1 MKRVLSSVLL
11 LPILIAVIYF
21 GSPVVFYLV
30 VLAAVLLGIYEYFAL
45 ISEIG
50 ITGFPVMGFVLSF
63 LLTLCF
69 YFGGQFLAQWILAA
83 TVLLFLAW
91 FVLEKDIRTA
101 FDQIAYTFLGIF
113 YVAGLLGSFV
123 LIRNLAEGQYYVFF
137 VLLVVWL
144 GDTAAYYVGRNF
156 GRHPLAPVIS
166 PKKTVEG
173 AVAGL
178 TGSLAGGWIAQLWF
192 LPDVA
197 LAHCLIMA
205 LICGMIGQFGD
216 LAESLLKRSARAKDS
231 GSLIPGHGGIL
242 DRIDGLL
249 FAGPA
254 FYGYYT
260 GVLSP

>member
-11 LPILIAVIYF
+11 LPILIAVVYF
-21 GSPVVFYLV
+21 GSPFVFYLM
-30 VLAAVLLGIYEYFAL
+30 VLAVVLLGVYEYFAL
-45 ISEIG
+45 IADVG
-50 ITGFPVMGFVLSF
+50 ITGFPVMGLILSF

-69 YFGGQFLAQWILAA
+69 YFGGQFFAQWILAA
-83 TVLLFLAW
+83 MTLLFLAW

-101 FDQIAYTFLGIF
+101 FDQIAYTFFGVF
-113 YVAGLLGSFV
+113 YVAGLLGSFI
-123 LIRNLAEGQYYVFF
+123 LIRNLAEGHYWVFF

-144 GDTAAYYVGRNF
+144 GDTTAYYVGRRF
-156 GRHPLAPVIS
+156 GRRLLAPVIS

-178 TGSLAGGWIAQLWF
+178 LGSLAGGWAAQIWF
-192 LPDVA
+192 VPDIGLV
-197 LAHCLIMA
+197 HCLIMA
-205 LICGMIGQFGD
+205 LICGMIGQLGD
-216 LAESLLKRSARAKDS
+216 LAESLLKRSAHAKDS

-254 FYGYYT
+254 FYGYYM
-260 GVLSP
+260 GILSP

>member
-1 MKRVLSSVLL
+1 
-11 LPILIAVIYF
+11 LIAIIYF
-21 GSPVVFYLV
+21 GSPLVFYLV
-30 VLAAVLLGIYEYFAL
+30 ILTAVLLGAREYFAL
-45 ISEIG
+45 IADVG
-50 ITGFPVMGFVLSF
+50 ITGFPVVGLLLSF

-69 YFGGQFLAQWILAA
+69 YFDGQFFAQWISAA
-83 TVLLFLAW
+83 TILLFLAW
-91 FVLEKDIRTA
+91 FILEKDIRTA

-123 LIRNLAEGQYYVFF
+123 LIRDLPQGQYYVFF
-137 VLLVVWL
+137 VLLVVWS
-144 GDTAAYYVGRNF
+144 GDTAAYYVGRRF
-156 GRHPLAPVIS
+156 GRRPLAPVVS

-178 TGSLAGGWIAQLWF
+178 AGSLAAGWIAQAGF
-192 LPDVA
+192 LQDIA
-197 LAHCLIMA
+197 LIHCLIMA

-249 FAGPA
+249 FAGPV

-260 GVLSP
+260 GILFP